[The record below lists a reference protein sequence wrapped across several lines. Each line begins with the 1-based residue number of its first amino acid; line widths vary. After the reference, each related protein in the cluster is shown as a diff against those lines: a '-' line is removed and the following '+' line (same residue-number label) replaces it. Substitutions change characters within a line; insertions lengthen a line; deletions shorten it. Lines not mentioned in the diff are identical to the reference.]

1 MNIGVIAVTHK
12 EAAQSLLDS
21 AEMIFGKQENVK
33 AVPFFENEDGQML
46 KRKLEE
52 AVVEL
57 NSEDGVLFLVDLFG
71 GTPFNAS
78 FMIAQKSQTAEI
90 VTGLNLPMLVEALMS
105 KGTMDLLSLAETV
118 KKAGIDGIRSGKA
131 ERRNGDDE

>member
-1 MNIGVIAVTHK
+1 MSIGVIAVTHK

-46 KRKLEE
+46 KIKLEE
-52 AVVEL
+52 AVGEL

-78 FMIAQKSQTAEI
+78 FMIAQKSHAAEI

-105 KGTMDLLSLAETV
+105 KGTMDLLSLAETI

-131 ERRNGDDE
+131 ERQNGDDE